1 MFQMLVLF
9 RHDST
14 AQVIIH
20 TANMIAFDWA
30 NMTQAVWQSPH
41 LPELPAYQPSPSSES
56 DEIGS
61 GSKFKA
67 DLLNYLRAYDQK
79 RVICKPLIEQL
90 SKHDFSE
97 VRGALVAS
105 VPGKQGIETDSKT
118 LWGWVG
124 LQKILSKVPVQ
135 SDEPEIVVQIS
146 SIATLDQ
153 TNKWLDK
160 TFYRAL
166 RTSKNKK
173 TLNPTFKIIFP
184 TADEIRRSLN
194 GYNSGSAIHIKIQK
208 PAQAKQLQCLKE
220 YLCHWAGD
228 GPGQT
233 SQSESSTDAGRRR
246 AAPHIKT
253 YIRFS
258 NASHSSID
266 VGFSH
271 CFLCKMKLIFC
282 SGC

>member
-1 MFQMLVLF
+1 MLILF

-30 NMTQAVWQSPH
+30 NMTQAVWKSPH
-41 LPELPAYQPSPSSES
+41 LPELPADQPSPDSES

-79 RVICKPLIEQL
+79 RTVCKPLIEQL

-118 LWGWVG
+118 IWGWAG
-124 LQKILSKVPVQ
+124 LQKVLSNVPVQ
-135 SDEPEIVVQIS
+135 SDKPEIVVQIS

-153 TNKWLDK
+153 TNKWFDK
-160 TFYRAL
+160 TFCRAL
-166 RTSKNKK
+166 RASKNNKAS
-173 TLNPTFKIIFP
+173 NPNFKVIFP

-208 PAQAKQLQCLKE
+208 PAQAKQLQYLKE
-220 YLCHWAGD
+220 FLCHWAGD

-233 SQSESSTDAGRRR
+233 SRFEPSADAGRKR

-258 NASHSSID
+258 DITHTSID
-266 VGFSH
+266 VGYNH
-271 CFLCKMKLIFC
+271 YFLRKMKLIC
-282 SGC
+282 RSGC